1 MKKANVYS
9 LLICGV
15 IFMTA
20 CANQGVVPGELS
32 ETENEEFMEPDL
44 SLFYSGENT
53 VWISAIEE
61 LCEEFSDTYPQYTI
75 EIECSTGD
83 RYTEELKAKEA
94 SDEFPDVFE
103 IEDPYMFEKA
113 GKLGEIDEEL
123 GSLVEQPVMAGD
135 KICALPFYGTSYG
148 IIYNTVIFKKYGLS
162 APETFDE
169 FLQLCEKLKNLGI
182 IPLTI
187 GGSEESVSQGW
198 INYFFLTG
206 VEENNDGWLAKRDRG
221 EVSFQDEDMIRS
233 LSEFRDLMTGDYI
246 QEDSINMGDAQI
258 ISAMIDQEVAMYYGT
273 SAMLA
278 QIWESYPR
286 AMESDKT
293 PLGEELENDTVK
305 MRPGWFYLPDADGES
320 VVIENIGSL
329 WAVSEECM
337 ADPIKKEAAETFLK
351 FCYETENYRKVLQA
365 MYGMPVTKNGV
376 LYAAPAVQQGV
387 LTDYRYADRNEE
399 FLGNMETP
407 EAFRTEMK
415 NIINSLAANTIEA
428 DTAARLLDE
437 SWNDATE
444 DREE

>member
-1 MKKANVYS
+1 MKKMNACS
-9 LLICGV
+9 LLLCGMV
-15 IFMTA
+15 FITA
-20 CANQGVVPGELS
+20 CAEQNVVPGEFS
-32 ETENEEFMEPDL
+32 ETENEKAAEPDL

-61 LCEEFSDTYPQYTI
+61 LCKNFAEVYPQYTI
-75 EIECSTGD
+75 EFDYSTGD
-83 RYTEELKAKEA
+83 KYMEELKAKEA

-113 GKLGEIDEEL
+113 GKLGEINEEL
-123 GSLVEQPVMAGD
+123 GSLVEQPVMVDD
-135 KICALPFYGTSYG
+135 KIFALPFYGTSYG
-148 IIYNTVIFKKYGLS
+148 IIYNTVIFKKYDLS
-162 APETFDE
+162 VPETFDE
-169 FLQLCEKLKNLGI
+169 FLQLCEELENLGI

-198 INYFFLTG
+198 INYFFLTC
-206 VEENNDGWLAKRDRG
+206 VEETNEGWLKKRNRG
-221 EVSFQDEDMIRS
+221 EVSFQDEDVIRTLTAFQS
-233 LSEFRDLMTGDYI
+233 FMTGDYI

-258 ISAMIDQEVAMYYGT
+258 ISAMLDQKVAMYYGT

-320 VVIENIGSL
+320 VIIENIGSL

-337 ADPIKKEAAETFLK
+337 ADLTKKEVAEIFLK
-351 FCYETENYRKVLQA
+351 FCYKTENYRKVLQA
-365 MYGMPVTKNGV
+365 IYGMPVTKSGV
-376 LYAAPAVQQGV
+376 LYAAPAVQQGI

-415 NIINSLAANTIEA
+415 SIINSLAANTIEA

-437 SWNDATE
+437 SWDNATE
-444 DREE
+444 DQEE